1 MNVLNRNVELINPP
15 DYKTLLSNV
24 EQAARNCYRSQDK
37 ITDNSAEGMIRGLL
51 ARHHDSPLEFADL
64 EFMIVGDRS
73 FLAQITRHR
82 LVSFA
87 VESQRYCLAGDTK
100 LKTSNAH
107 NTPTIEELYNNKIN
121 SKNGAWKRM
130 KIKSLDENSGSFIY
144 QNMEDIVFNGIKPCY
159 EIKTRLGY
167 TLVATQDHEIYTEN
181 GYKSLGELS
190 VGDSIYVNG
199 LEIDS
204 KLLYRD
210 KDWLYNQAVT
220 LNKCYTEIAEEFGFN
235 VSTVKK
241 WARIFKLPNKG
252 IGNRIGHVPW
262 NKGLTE
268 SDPRVKKQGDA
279 LRKYHCGRLERHDGI
294 KKFNNRTDYR
304 YFIKDKCYICGGVN
318 NLVVH
323 HIDFNHDNNDKNNLI
338 TLCNKCHGQIHN
350 FNLEILHSD
359 IIISIKPMG
368 DKKVYDIT
376 MCGDNHNFVANGVIV
391 HNCSY
396 DKDKFG
402 NNVNFIVPCDIT
414 NDTYETWRASCL
426 ASESAY
432 FVLLEQGAKPE
443 TARSVLPN
451 CVATHIV
458 CKMNMRE
465 LRHILELRLDTHAQS
480 DIRDIAY
487 KMLALVYDK
496 YPVFVEDLVNKYGR
510 EYMKR
515 KFKIETGKP
524 FKFIPKSYLI
534 TEDGNTNKALNEIC
548 NKVAFM
554 YNKNGSIAYDKGSCS
569 EEFLDILVR
578 SVINNVISI
587 ELPCQ

>member
-1 MNVLNRNVELINPP
+1 MNILNRSVELINPP

-51 ARHHDSPLEFADL
+51 ARHHDSPLEFVDL

-73 FLAQITRHR
+73 FLAQWSRHR
-82 LVSFA
+82 LMSLA
-87 VESQRYCLAGDTK
+87 VESQR
-100 LKTSNAH
+100 
-107 NTPTIEELYNNKIN
+107 
-121 SKNGAWKRM
+121 
-130 KIKSLDENSGSFIY
+130 F
-144 QNMEDIVFNGIKPCY
+144 
-159 EIKTRLGY
+159 
-167 TLVATQDHEIYTEN
+167 
-181 GYKSLGELS
+181 
-190 VGDSIYVNG
+190 
-199 LEIDS
+199 
-204 KLLYRD
+204 
-210 KDWLYNQAVT
+210 
-220 LNKCYTEIAEEFGFN
+220 
-235 VSTVKK
+235 
-241 WARIFKLPNKG
+241 
-252 IGNRIGHVPW
+252 
-262 NKGLTE
+262 
-268 SDPRVKKQGDA
+268 
-279 LRKYHCGRLERHDGI
+279 
-294 KKFNNRTDYR
+294 
-304 YFIKDKCYICGGVN
+304 
-318 NLVVH
+318 
-323 HIDFNHDNNDKNNLI
+323 
-338 TLCNKCHGQIHN
+338 
-350 FNLEILHSD
+350 
-359 IIISIKPMG
+359 
-368 DKKVYDIT
+368 
-376 MCGDNHNFVANGVIV
+376 
-391 HNCSY
+391 CSY
-396 DKDKFG
+396 NKDKFG

-465 LRHILELRLDTHAQS
+465 LRHILELRLDTHSQS

-487 KMLALVYDK
+487 KMLALVYEK

-534 TEDGNTNKALNEIC
+534 TEDGNTNKALNQIC

-554 YNKNGSIAYDKGSCS
+554 YNNDGSIVYDKGNCS
-569 EEFLDILVR
+569 EEFLDIIVR
-578 SVINNVISI
+578 SVINNVISV